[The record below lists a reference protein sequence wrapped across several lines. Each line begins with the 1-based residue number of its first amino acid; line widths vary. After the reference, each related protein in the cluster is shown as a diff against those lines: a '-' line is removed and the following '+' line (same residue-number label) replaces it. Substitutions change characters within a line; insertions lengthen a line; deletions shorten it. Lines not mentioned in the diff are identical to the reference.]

1 MSKQKKQIIP
11 HIEVIAPIDVCSCS
25 FSVWMNRV
33 WDILNEFKDQI
44 HITSLTSDST
54 RARELGVAGRSV
66 VINGDIVP
74 VFLLKDTLIEL
85 IVRKINYTSSG
96 SSA

>member
-1 MSKQKKQIIP
+1 MSKQNKQIMP
-11 HIEVIAPIDVCSCS
+11 HIEVIVPNCSCS

-54 RARELGVAGRSV
+54 RARELGVTGRSV
-66 VINGDIVP
+66 VINGKIIP
-74 VFLLKDTLIEL
+74 VFLLKDRIVDL
-85 IVRKINYTSSG
+85 IV
-96 SSA
+96 

>member
-1 MSKQKKQIIP
+1 MSKQNKQIMP
-11 HIEVIAPIDVCSCS
+11 HIEVIVPNDICSCS

-54 RARELGVAGRSV
+54 RARELGVTGRSV
-66 VINGDIVP
+66 VINGKIIP
-74 VFLLKDTLIEL
+74 VFLLKDRIVDL
-85 IVRKINYTSSG
+85 IV
-96 SSA
+96 

>member
-1 MSKQKKQIIP
+1 MP
-11 HIEVIAPIDVCSCS
+11 HIEVIVPNDICSCS

-54 RARELGVAGRSV
+54 RARELGVTGRSV
-66 VINGDIVP
+66 VINGKIIP
-74 VFLLKDTLIEL
+74 VFLLKDRIVDL
-85 IVRKINYTSSG
+85 IV
-96 SSA
+96 